1 MIDQTAFLIMITSF
15 IFGYILGATPF
26 GVVLTRLSGKGD
38 VRTQGSGNIGA
49 TNVLRLGNKW
59 LAAATLLGDI
69 LKGTLAVVLIAKWGQ
84 QAAMT
89 AAFGALLGH
98 IFPVWLKFQG
108 GKGVATYLGT
118 LFGLAWPAGLAFC
131 AIWLFTAAM
140 SRISS
145 LSALT
150 AALLIPLGLIWYKQ
164 PALGLLYGVMSAILY
179 ITHREN
185 IARLIKGSESKIGA
199 KNG

>member
-1 MIDQTAFLIMITSF
+1 ML
-15 IFGYILGATPF
+15 
-26 GVVLTRLSGKGD
+26 VTRLGGKGD

-69 LKGTLAVVLIAKWGQ
+69 LKGTLAVILIAKWGQ

-98 IFPVWLKFQG
+98 IFPVWLKFHG
-108 GKGVATYLGT
+108 GKGVASYLGT

-131 AIWLFTAAM
+131 AIWLLTAAI
-140 SRISS
+140 SRMSS

-150 AALLIPLGLIWYKQ
+150 AALLIPLGLIWYEQ

-185 IARLIKGSESKIGA
+185 IARLITGSEPKIGA

>member
-1 MIDQTAFLIMITSF
+1 MIDLAAWPLIITSL
-15 IFGYILGATPF
+15 IFGYILGSTPF

-38 VRTQGSGNIGA
+38 VRAQGSGNIGA

-69 LKGTLAVVLIAKWGQ
+69 LKGTLAVVLIAKWGH
-84 QAAMT
+84 QAAMA

-98 IFPVWLKFQG
+98 IFPIWLKFKG

-131 AIWLFTAAM
+131 AIWLLTAAV

-150 AALLIPLGLIWYKQ
+150 TALLIPLGLIWYEQ
-164 PALGLLYGVMSAILY
+164 PELGLLYGIMSAILY
-179 ITHREN
+179 LTHREN
-185 IARLIKGSESKIGA
+185 IARLIKKQEPKFGA